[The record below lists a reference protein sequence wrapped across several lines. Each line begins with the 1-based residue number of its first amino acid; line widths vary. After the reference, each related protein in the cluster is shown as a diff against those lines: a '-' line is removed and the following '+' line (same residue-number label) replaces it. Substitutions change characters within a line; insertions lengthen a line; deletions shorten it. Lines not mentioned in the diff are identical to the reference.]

1 MAAKYEE
8 RMKAKGFLP
17 YYLDILPAKFI
28 QKAKVELGETDEIR
42 GPALEQFRKR
52 ILEDKK
58 LKCLTDDKF
67 LIQFLRTRKY
77 DVDNAMGLLHNYF
90 NLITSYPDFFETLDK
105 EKMYKL
111 ASSNFINILPFRDN
125 DGCLVVTI
133 KMENWDPD
141 DINVQVLFSTVTAVF
156 FCLEI
161 YPANQICGI
170 RIIFDAKNYSLK
182 HLRCIV
188 PRYIPLTAK
197 ALRNCLP
204 VRFKSIHIVNEASI
218 FRHVWSILK
227 IALSEKIKGR
237 IHFHGDNMKG
247 VHKFIPKEVLSYE
260 YAGDCTSYNDYLVK
274 EVDKIYDRFT
284 MMIKTF
290 FS

>member
-197 ALRNCLP
+197 ALR
-204 VRFKSIHIVNEASI
+204 
-218 FRHVWSILK
+218 
-227 IALSEKIKGR
+227 